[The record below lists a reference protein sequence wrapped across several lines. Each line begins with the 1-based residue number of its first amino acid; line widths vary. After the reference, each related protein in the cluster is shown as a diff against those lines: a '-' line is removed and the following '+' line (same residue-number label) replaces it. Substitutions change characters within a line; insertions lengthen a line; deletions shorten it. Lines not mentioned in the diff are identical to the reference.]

1 MNAVTKSVL
10 PGWCFLLV
18 CSVGFAD
25 ELPAL
30 GGEQAK
36 VEQSSFNLWINPGLL
51 SYHFD
56 RDAGFCDLN
65 SGLGV
70 QSFVSDNLSLMA
82 GNFINSDHGRSNY
95 AGLAWQP
102 LSWHALKIGL
112 SAGILDGYQTT
123 NNGGKF
129 LAVLPW
135 VTIRNERIGIN
146 FTVVPYPNDPHHL
159 GAISGQVILRV
170 W

>member
-1 MNAVTKSVL
+1 MKAIFKTVL
-10 PGWCFLLV
+10 LGLLLLNF
-18 CSVGFAD
+18 SAGHAE
-25 ELPAL
+25 ELAAIKQ
-30 GGEQAK
+30 EQAN
-36 VEQSSFNLWINPGLL
+36 SAPHSFNLWINPGLL

-56 RDAGFCDLN
+56 RDAGFRDLN
-65 SGLGV
+65 SGFGV
-70 QSFVSDNLSLMA
+70 QSDVSDRLTLMA

-102 LSWHALKIGL
+102 LTWHALKIGL

-135 VTIRNERIGIN
+135 VTLRNERIGIN
-146 FTVVPYPNDPHHL
+146 FTLIPYPHDPHHL